1 MILFVLIDKV
11 HNEKLKKFHTHASVK
26 RKLFDNIDIDN
37 VSSEG
42 K

>member
-11 HNEKLKKFHTHASVK
+11 HNEKLKKFHMNASVK
-26 RKLFDNIDIDN
+26 RKLFENIDVDN

-42 K
+42 I